1 MERIALFNEDNLELM
16 KRLPDDSVDVICI
29 DPPYLYLKNQK
40 LERPFDELK
49 FFSECA
55 RLLTKNGF
63 IVMFGRGES
72 FYRWNT
78 LLENT
83 RLYQGKYVYVEK
95 RVTISNNVDVKENL
109 YYNSVDISGNK
120 DFKKVF
126 TFKEEI
132 VWNKSMGTSPL
143 SKLCRVHETIAIFSK
158 GDAAINKIKVPY
170 LESKNFDLEK
180 IQVDINR
187 INSSLGKPE
196 SIQFLK
202 DFIEGNRSDMELNTR
217 FTKHKVTSDIRKSGA
232 REVNTLASIQN
243 GITEK
248 SIINVVRE
256 HYNTIHPTQKPVR
269 LLERLLK
276 LVLPMKSKKIVI
288 ADFFS
293 GSASCGEAVIN
304 LQSEFP
310 DIDFEFIG
318 CEIDEEYFNA
328 GKERIEKLQ
337 PKQPELFEN

>member
-1 MERIALFNEDNLELM
+1 MKNIQLFNEDNLELM
-16 KRLPDDSVDVICI
+16 KRLPDESIDVICI

-49 FFSECA
+49 FFSECK

-78 LLENT
+78 YLADL
-83 RLYQGKYVYVEK
+83 KF
-95 RVTISNNVDVKENL
+95 I
-109 YYNSVDISGNK
+109 
-120 DFKKVF
+120 
-126 TFKEEI
+126 FKEEI
-132 VWNKSMGTSPL
+132 IWDKNYNSSAVHPL
-143 SKLCRVHETIAIFSK
+143 SRVHETISIFSK
-158 GDAAINKIKVPY
+158 GNSVLNKIKVPY
-170 LESKNFDLEK
+170 LESKSDDLLK
-180 IQVDINR
+180 IIGDIKKLR
-187 INSSLGKPE
+187 VIINNSLELENVQYYLETKIIPNAG
-196 SIQFLK
+196 SL
-202 DFIEGNRSDMELNTR
+202 RSPT
-217 FTKHKVTSDIRKSGA
+217 IAQG
-232 REVNTLASIQN
+232 SIQN
-243 GITEK
+243 KSVPSSVIRMIEAGMNEK
-248 SIINVVRE
+248 SVIKVE
-256 HYNTIHPTQKPVR
+256 HDRYTRIHPTQKPVR

-318 CEIDEEYFNA
+318 CEIDEEYFKD
-328 GKERIEKLQ
+328 GKERIEKLGL
-337 PKQPELFEN
+337 KQSELFQKVI